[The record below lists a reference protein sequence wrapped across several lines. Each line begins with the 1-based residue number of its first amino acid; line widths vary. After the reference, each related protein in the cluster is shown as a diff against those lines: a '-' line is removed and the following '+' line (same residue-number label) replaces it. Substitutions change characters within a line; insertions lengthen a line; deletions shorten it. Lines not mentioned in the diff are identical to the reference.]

1 MHWTYYVI
9 LQAKFVHTFE
19 KREPSWIDTSS
30 RISKRSRMKP
40 NGLSCTSQTN
50 IFIFIDALDKIQSSS
65 KRSSEKWK
73 ERVGKFFIWTRR
85 ILTTFNFVDSVLPK
99 RVLDSPDSLTSIIA
113 KIISRLF
120 GIKVGIAYFI
130 FLFYL
135 DHFES
140 DDWSSY

>member
-1 MHWTYYVI
+1 MNVLRNPASEICPYV
-9 LQAKFVHTFE
+9 LKTRTE
-19 KREPSWIDTSS
+19 LDRYL
-30 RISKRSRMKP
+30 KP
-40 NGLSCTSQTN
+40 NFKTVANEAEWFILYVTNEYFYFYRCTRKNPIKS
-50 IFIFIDALDKIQSSS
+50 I
-65 KRSSEKWK
+65 RSSEKWK

-99 RVLDSPDSLTSIIA
+99 RVLDSPDSLSIIA